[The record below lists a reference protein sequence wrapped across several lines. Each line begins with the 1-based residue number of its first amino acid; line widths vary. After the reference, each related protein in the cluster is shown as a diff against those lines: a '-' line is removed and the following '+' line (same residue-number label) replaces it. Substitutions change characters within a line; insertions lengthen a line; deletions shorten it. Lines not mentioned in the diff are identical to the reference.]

1 MFIQTASVI
10 MWKAARKSDEMLEP
24 YEGKLSRTVLRGESG
39 SNTAD
44 PLDYPYEDEDY
55 LADMDIEEDVAEES
69 EGSSNF
75 DDRNDDLDY
84 QDESKGE

>member
-1 MFIQTASVI
+1 

-44 PLDYPYEDEDY
+44 PLDYGN
-55 LADMDIEEDVAEES
+55 LVRQF
-69 EGSSNF
+69 N
-75 DDRNDDLDY
+75 
-84 QDESKGE
+84 GEVIPQ